1 MPCVVGVVGIDK
13 VVVVVDNKE
22 SGEKMELVTVRTFS
36 VTLRM
41 WAEVDISAC
50 KDNIYFT
57 RQYKGIILFAD
68 TSPILMNFLEMIKDR
83 VLNRDISI

>member
-22 SGEKMELVTVRTFS
+22 SVEKMKLVTVRTFS

-41 WAEVDISAC
+41 WAEVDISAS

-57 RQYKGIILFAD
+57 
-68 TSPILMNFLEMIKDR
+68 
-83 VLNRDISI
+83 